1 MIRRIL
7 PLALPVLVLCSAGPA
22 SSKPKKL
29 EGQPQALAELEAKV
43 KDLEKSKD
51 PRADFDALATW
62 LDVPVTCAKDA
73 CDKISA
79 KWLVGNLDD
88 DAPDERVLAITTKGT
103 GTCAPASLEVFVF
116 DATSKTDV
124 RVLGHAHAA
133 VSGAKLADVS
143 LANVHSSALKDVV
156 VRTEGQCGA
165 AAAEHVVRIYT
176 LETGRLEE
184 LVTSE
189 DWAGTSLVSHAFV
202 GTAPVAIELSTA
214 KGKTKLAWDPA
225 QGYDPFPSYDQAKK
239 SALSASDDETLGTKE
254 CAAPLGSDVAL
265 DCKLRGS
272 AKVDVLVQNGKAL
285 GMTVATT
292 PVDRDFA
299 HCLRKKLS
307 TTTWKSAGAAS
318 GCTRTWAVK

>member
-7 PLALPVLVLCSAGPA
+7 PLAIPVFVLCAEGPVGA
-22 SSKPKKL
+22 KPKRL
-29 EGQPQALAELEAKV
+29 EGQPQALTELEAKV

-73 CDKISA
+73 CGTITA

-103 GTCAPASLEVFVF
+103 GSCAPVSLEVLVL
-116 DATSKTDV
+116 DGTSKTDV
-124 RVLGHAHAA
+124 RVLGYAHAA

-143 LANVHSSALKDVV
+143 LANVHSSAMKDVV

-165 AAAEHVVRIYT
+165 AAAEHVVRVYT

-184 LVTSE
+184 LMSSE
-189 DWAGTSLVSHAFV
+189 DHAGTSLVSHAFV
-202 GTAPVAIELSTA
+202 GNAPVSIELASA
-214 KGKTKLAWDPA
+214 KGKTKLSWDAA
-225 QGYDPFPSYDQAKK
+225 QGYDPFPSYEQAKK
-239 SALSASDDETLGTKE
+239 SAISASDDETLGTKD

-265 DCKLRGS
+265 DCNLRGS
-272 AKVDVLVQNGKAL
+272 AKVEVIVQKGKAL
-285 GMTVATT
+285 GMTVTTT

-299 HCLRKKLS
+299 HCLRKKLGAM
-307 TTTWKSAGAAS
+307 TWKSTGAAS